1 MKRIFDAISIGTISA
16 AINVAAGGSWFSWL
30 LLNLSLAWLY
40 GRLAP
45 PQA

>member
-1 MKRIFDAISIGTISA
+1 MKRIFDAIAIGTISA
-16 AINVAAGGSWFSWL
+16 AINAAAGGSWISWI

-40 GRLAP
+40 GRLAT